1 MQPKMRRQPKDGES
15 GKHLEAALPLR
26 YTPYSLAVRG
36 RGLPRL
42 SWVVHRRS
50 STRPEPRRDR
60 RLNEVSESFWGTA
73 PPALADSR
81 RPFGGA
87 GPGPRRGAHTRRIP
101 PRRRGG
107 RNWPMGH
114 SGCGGRRAWSRST
127 GLPGCGSGCR
137 GTSRRRCG
145 KPPGGWVGRAARRRC
160 RRGTAPNSPPSRRPT
175 GN

>member
-1 MQPKMRRQPKDGES
+1 MAKAES
-15 GKHLEAALPLR
+15 ACRPR
-26 YTPYSLAVRG
+26 YPYATPRIAWPSAV
-36 RGLPRL
+36 
-42 SWVVHRRS
+42 VVCPGS
-50 STRPEPRRDR
+50 AGWSTGGAQLVPEPRRDR
-60 RLNEVSESFWGTA
+60 RLNEVSESCWGTA

-114 SGCGGRRAWSRST
+114 SGCGWRRAWSRFT
-127 GLPGCGSGCR
+127 GRPGCGSGCR

-145 KPPGGWVGRAARRRC
+145 KPSGGWAGRAARRRC
-160 RRGTAPNSPPSRRPT
+160 RRGTAPNASPIRRPT
-175 GN
+175 GY